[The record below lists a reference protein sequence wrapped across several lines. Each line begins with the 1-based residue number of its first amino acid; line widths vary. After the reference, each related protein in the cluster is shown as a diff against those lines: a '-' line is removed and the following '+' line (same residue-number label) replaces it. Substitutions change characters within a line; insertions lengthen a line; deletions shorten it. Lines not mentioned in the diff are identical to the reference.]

1 MKKSASKIIASA
13 LLAPAVMLAILF
25 ITGIVEI
32 AFQGDMIAWFF
43 EIFICIC
50 TVLLLLA
57 LEYKKKLGELA
68 LACNA
73 AYFISA
79 VVMVI
84 PIYGVVML
92 YLEYGYDILNPWSE
106 GQFLSG
112 IQWLI
117 YLFAVYAQVV
127 LHLIIRIIIAIV
139 TKVKAERNAADKE
152 KYGQ

>member
-1 MKKSASKIIASA
+1 MKSTLKIICSI
-13 LLAPAVMLAILF
+13 LLAPAVMLLILF
-25 ITGIVEI
+25 ITGVMESIS
-32 AFQGDMIAWFF
+32 QGDVFAWLF

-50 TVLLLLA
+50 TIPALLI
-57 LEYKKKLGELA
+57 LERKMKLGELT

-79 VVMVI
+79 VVMAI

-92 YLEYGYDILNPWSE
+92 YLEYGYDILNSWSE

-117 YLFAVYAQVV
+117 YLFAVYAQVI
-127 LHLIIRIIIAIV
+127 LHLIIRIIIAVI